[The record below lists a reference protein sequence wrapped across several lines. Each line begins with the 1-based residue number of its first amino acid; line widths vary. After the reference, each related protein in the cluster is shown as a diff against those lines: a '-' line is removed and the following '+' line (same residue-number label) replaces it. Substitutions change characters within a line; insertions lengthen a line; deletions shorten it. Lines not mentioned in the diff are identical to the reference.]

1 MGANNRLNLATSKEG
16 YLEKL
21 KERNADAYAYLMEGI
36 NIISRLNEKMFEAY
50 IVGGAVRDI
59 LLNKDFNDIDIC
71 TTATPGE
78 VMTVFPDADDHYAN
92 MGVVT
97 VKVGEMKFEITT
109 FRVEEYS
116 GKSRIPTKVHYSR
129 SLIDD
134 VMRRDYTVN
143 ALALSATFNV
153 IDITR
158 KGLKDIKHKK
168 VRIIGKGKRR
178 YEEDPIRFFRGL
190 ELVSKYRFS
199 VSLNTLY
206 SMKKSSKYL
215 LTLSHGRIA
224 EELVKVFKHKYR
236 GKAFK
241 YLASYE
247 LMKAIPE
254 YNDWFHRMVG
264 VFKKLSTIDAFSML
278 YYMMDKIPANL
289 PFNKNEIAEMQAI
302 IKTINCLTNSQV
314 DRLMAFETKYETLLA
329 ANNILKNLDKNYK
342 SQSSLI
348 KKLYRNA
355 YITDRSELN
364 FKTEDLI
371 RLLQGE
377 TGPKIGL
384 IMNILV
390 KKVVL
395 GEAKNNFS
403 MLKQEAVKLLFIS
416 DSELEDIYHSIGAPL
431 EKQTQKNEQSENE
444 GETTEEVVELTEEQ
458 KEAARL
464 AKLEE
469 QYNKELKDIYH
480 ALLKYIPAYDSMNIE
495 DQKLVEKETLEKA
508 RTTLLDTNP
517 QYFELFEK
525 KGAKK

>member
-1 MGANNRLNLATSKEG
+1 MGAKYRCNLVTSKEG
-16 YLEKL
+16 YLDKL
-21 KERNADAYAYLMEGI
+21 KERNAEGYAYLMEGI
-36 NIISRLNEKMFEAY
+36 NVISRLNAKMYEAY

-59 LLNKDFNDIDIC
+59 LLNRDFNDIDIC
-71 TTATPGE
+71 TTATPQE
-78 VMTVFPDADDHYAN
+78 VMSVFPDADDRYAN

-97 VKVGEMKFEITT
+97 VKVGEMKFEVTT

-134 VMRRDYTVN
+134 IMRRDYTVN

-158 KGLKDIKHKK
+158 KGLNDIKHRR

-190 ELVSKYRFS
+190 ELVSKYNFGI
-199 VSLNTLY
+199 SLGTIY
-206 SMKKSSKYL
+206 AMKSSGKFL
-215 LTLSHGRIA
+215 LTLSHGRLA

-236 GKAFK
+236 VKAFK
-241 YLASYE
+241 YLANYE
-247 LMKAIPE
+247 LIKAIPE

-264 VFKKLSTIDAFSML
+264 VFKKLSTIDAFAML
-278 YYMMDKIPANL
+278 YYMMDKIPANV
-289 PFNKNEIAEMQAI
+289 PFNKNEISEIQSI
-302 IKTINCLTNSQV
+302 IKTINSLTKAKV
-314 DRLMAFETKYETLLA
+314 DRLMVFETKYETLLT
-329 ANNILKNLDKNYK
+329 ANNILKSLDKNYK
-342 SQSSLI
+342 NQAHTI
-348 KKLYRNA
+348 KKLYHHA
-355 YITDRSELN
+355 YINDRSELN

-371 RLLQGE
+371 KLLQGE

-384 IMNILV
+384 IMNILI

-403 MLKQEAVKLLFIS
+403 MLKQEAVKLLFS
-416 DSELEDIYHSIGAPL
+416 SESELEELYQSIGAIEEPVKPVQ
-431 EKQTQKNEQSENE
+431 EEEQ
-444 GETTEEVVELTEEQ
+444 EEVELTDEQREEM
-458 KEAARL
+458 RI
-464 AKLEE
+464 AKLQE

-480 ALLKYIPAYDSMNIE
+480 ALLKYINAYDSMNIE
-495 DQKLVEKETLEKA
+495 DQKLIEKETLDKA
-508 RTTLLDTNP
+508 RQTLLDTNP

>member
-1 MGANNRLNLATSKEG
+1 MGAKYRCNLATSKEG
-16 YLEKL
+16 YLDKL
-21 KERNADAYAYLMEGI
+21 KERNPDGYAYLMEGI
-36 NIISRLNEKMFEAY
+36 NIISRLNAKMFEAY

-59 LLNKDFNDIDIC
+59 LLNRDFNDIDIC

-78 VMTVFPDADDHYAN
+78 VMTVFPDSDDRYAN

-134 VMRRDYTVN
+134 IMRRDYTIN

-158 KGLKDIKHKK
+158 KGLNDIKFHT

-190 ELVSKYRFS
+190 ELVSKYNFN
-199 VSLNTLY
+199 VSLGTLY
-206 SMKKSSKYL
+206 AMKSSGKFL
-215 LTLSHGRIA
+215 LTLSHGRLA

-236 GKAFK
+236 AKAFR
-241 YLASYE
+241 YLANYE
-247 LMKAIPE
+247 LIKAIPE
-254 YNDWFHRMVG
+254 YNDWFHSMIG
-264 VFKKLSTIDAFSML
+264 VFKKLSTIDAFAML

-289 PFNKNEIAEMQAI
+289 PFNKNEIAEIQSI
-302 IKTINCLTNSQV
+302 IKTINALSNSKV
-314 DRLMAFETKYETLLA
+314 DRLMVFETKYETLLA
-329 ANNILKNLDKNYK
+329 ANNILKSVDKNYK
-342 SQSSLI
+342 NQASLI
-348 KKLYRNA
+348 KKYYHHA
-355 YITDRSELN
+355 YINDRSELN

-371 RLLQGE
+371 KMLQGE

-384 IMNILV
+384 VMNILI

-403 MLKQEAVKLLFIS
+403 MLKQEAVKLILLS
-416 DSELEDIYHSIGAPL
+416 EEELEELYQTIGVVE
-431 EKQTQKNEQSENE
+431 EKVKNDEE
-444 GETTEEVVELTEEQ
+444 ETTEVVELTEEQ
-458 KEAARL
+458 LEEIRL
-464 AKLEE
+464 NKLQE

-480 ALLKYIPAYDSMNIE
+480 TLLKYINAYDSMNIE

-508 RTTLLDTNP
+508 RKTLLDTSP